1 MFISNFESG
10 KNFRWIGNRGF
21 ANRGF
26 GESGKNF
33 KRIGEPRNWGIEEK
47 LQVPWYINHVSSMG
61 MTHFLQRVNISA
73 FNYKNLMDDLCSGVS
88 ILRPE
93 FLLSHIMITK
103 SHLKSLNFK
112 VLACNFLS
120 FVLKAGVLSISLT
133 PNIPKNMHA
142 LWTTLL
148 WNIDNGIL
156 NTFSIWDS
164 LKPAGDV
171 PTLTQTIL
179 KLNALNIMLCSVA
192 YLRCIPQKLIN
203 LIAMLEIY
211 LLENPLQVLRNRK
224 YKICT

>member
-1 MFISNFESG
+1 
-10 KNFRWIGNRGF
+10 
-21 ANRGF
+21 
-26 GESGKNF
+26 
-33 KRIGEPRNWGIEEK
+33 
-47 LQVPWYINHVSSMG
+47 
-61 MTHFLQRVNISA
+61 
-73 FNYKNLMDDLCSGVS
+73 MDDLCSGVS

-93 FLLSHIMITK
+93 FLLSHIIITK

-133 PNIPKNMHA
+133 PNIPKNMYA

-192 YLRCIPQKLIN
+192 YPRCIPQKLIN
-203 LIAMLEIY
+203 LIAMLKIY
-211 LLENPLQVLRNRK
+211 LLEIHCKFWGIVSTRFVLSFFCILLLFLNLQCFKCVQCNFQIAMFIFGNCNVCKEFNAIFAMFSTRPIISETN
-224 YKICT
+224 